1 MFSPDSFEAYINGC
15 NILWNAFMQLIGLI
29 AYQTP
34 EDFSSSAW
42 EYVVG
47 DVMNWTLTI
56 GSGLFV
62 NFFLINM
69 LRQTTD
75 LKQGITLERMIEM
88 GIGMILGN
96 YAMIYGVELMSIL
109 FEIAGVASGAA
120 IDNSGL
126 QFAQSD
132 WDIGAQ
138 LLSFFILLVYFVV
151 VLVCGVSMVFVVYRR
166 YLQLYAIVGLGPLAW
181 STITGGRGIS
191 STAVSWFKSFLT
203 KCFEIVVIA
212 LFITIA
218 SKMCGGINF
227 GQASGGVASL
237 FDGAVELFQNMLTM
251 IILAGSVA
259 SSEVFLRK
267 TFGL

>member
-1 MFSPDSFEAYINGC
+1 MFESDTFIAFIKAS
-15 NILWNAFMQLIGLI
+15 NILWNAFMQIIGVI
-29 AYQTP
+29 AYKTP
-34 EDFSSSAW
+34 EEFSTSAW

-47 DVMNWTLTI
+47 DVMHWTLTI
-56 GSGLFV
+56 GSSLFIS
-62 NFFLINM
+62 FFLINM
-69 LRQTTD
+69 MRQTSD

-88 GIGMILGN
+88 GIGVLLGN

-109 FEIAGVASGAA
+109 FKIAGVASQAA
-120 IDNSGL
+120 IENNGL

-138 LLSFFILLVYFVV
+138 LLSFFIALVYFVV
-151 VLVCGVSMVFVVYRR
+151 VLVCGISMIFIVYRR

-191 STAVSWFKSFLT
+191 ATAVSWFKTFLV
-203 KCFEIVVIA
+203 KCFEIVVVA

-218 SKMCGGINF
+218 SKMCGGINL
-227 GQASGGVASL
+227 GQASGGIASL

-259 SSEVFLRK
+259 SSEVFLRR